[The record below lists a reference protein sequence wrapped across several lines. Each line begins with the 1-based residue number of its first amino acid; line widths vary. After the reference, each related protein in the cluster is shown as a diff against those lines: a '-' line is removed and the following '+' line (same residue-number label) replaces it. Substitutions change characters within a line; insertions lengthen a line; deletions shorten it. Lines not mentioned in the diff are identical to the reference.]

1 MNTEMP
7 DALLKQAVSAIRAG
21 DKFNGKQYLIEL
33 IKVDPENEA
42 AWLWMSQVVRTSE
55 QRRQCLEKVLQIN
68 PENEVA
74 LRGLSILTEREIEP
88 EDVEPDASELPLN
101 SEEVPASTVAAET
114 LPAASAE
121 VDQKQNYSDQIG
133 MFWDTPAG
141 KAAIFG
147 GGTVL
152 GLLVICFLFVVCYLL
167 LGLGK
172 SEPSSE
178 PLLPT
183 GESEAEISDPTPIPD
198 LFLTPDLSPTPA
210 PSTDTPEPTPTS
222 TVVVPAT
229 GTPTPTPERAA
240 KIQATDLPPE
250 RLEAQVINVVDG
262 DTIDVRINGDE
273 FRVRY
278 LLIEAPEIGV
288 ADELLALEA
297 TEANRQLVAGKIV
310 ILERDVSETDQDGRL
325 LRYVWVEDLLV
336 NEELLRIGLAQIA
349 TFSPDVRY
357 FDRLADVQQ
366 QAQAAG
372 VGKWASN

>member
-229 GTPTPTPERAA
+229 GTPTSRTGSPR
-240 KIQATDLPPE
+240 PP
-250 RLEAQVINVVDG
+250 RH
-262 DTIDVRINGDE
+262 
-273 FRVRY
+273 
-278 LLIEAPEIGV
+278 
-288 ADELLALEA
+288 
-297 TEANRQLVAGKIV
+297 
-310 ILERDVSETDQDGRL
+310 VS
-325 LRYVWVEDLLV
+325 V
-336 NEELLRIGLAQIA
+336 
-349 TFSPDVRY
+349 SPRS
-357 FDRLADVQQ
+357 
-366 QAQAAG
+366 
-372 VGKWASN
+372 ASNSRRRRSCCCRSAACWSSTIRSRNTTTCRMTGRASRYDNC